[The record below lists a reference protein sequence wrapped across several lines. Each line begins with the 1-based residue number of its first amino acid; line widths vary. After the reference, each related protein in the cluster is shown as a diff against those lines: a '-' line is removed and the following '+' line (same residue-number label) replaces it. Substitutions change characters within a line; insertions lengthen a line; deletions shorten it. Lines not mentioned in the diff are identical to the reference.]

1 MDTLNCF
8 SFLDKTINILIADDE
23 PIILDMLSDVFGEK
37 GLYTIFVANN
47 AKKALA
53 TITSEARIH
62 VCILDLGL
70 RDVNNDEFYLLKTFA
85 PFISFLVHTGTSEPI
100 KGFRCKELGAKFL
113 IDKGNTM
120 NLYAG
125 KFLALVNNF
134 CLQNIINPSY
144 YEKAGGTLNYATEI
158 LFSASP
164 TSVTEWAMKAA
175 ITDRELRHLWKIK
188 VGITARHALAL
199 YTLFSMAFKCIDR
212 EIPGKCPQRAC
223 SISDNDKFEMLR
235 NYYLTHRSAMKKIL
249 QTPIIP
255 N

>member
-8 SFLDKTINILIADDE
+8 SFLDKTMNILIADDE
-23 PIILDMLSDVFGEK
+23 PIILDMLSDVFGGK
-37 GLYTIFVANN
+37 GLYNVFAAKD

-53 TITSEARIH
+53 IITSEVRIH

-70 RDVNNDEFYLLKTFA
+70 SDVHNDEFYLLKTFA
-85 PFISFLVHTGTSEPI
+85 PFISFLVHTGTSEPL
-100 KGFRCKELGAKFL
+100 KGFRCKELGAKLL

-125 KFLALVNNF
+125 QFIALVNNYG
-134 CLQNIINPSY
+134 LQNIINPSY
-144 YEKAGGTLNYATEI
+144 SEKAGGTLNYATEV

-164 TSVTEWAMKAA
+164 ASVTEWAMKTN

-199 YTLFSMAFKCIDR
+199 YSLFSMAFKCIGKG
-212 EIPGKCPQRAC
+212 ISGKCTERVC
-223 SISDNDKFEMLR
+223 SIADNDKFEMLR

-255 N
+255 H